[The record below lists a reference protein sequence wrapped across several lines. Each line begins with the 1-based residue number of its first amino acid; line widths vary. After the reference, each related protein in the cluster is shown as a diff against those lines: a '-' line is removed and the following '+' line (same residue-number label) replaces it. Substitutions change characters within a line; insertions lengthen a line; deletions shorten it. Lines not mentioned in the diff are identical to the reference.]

1 MLYIFVK
8 HYIFKENAICLKE
21 SIRRQGYECQLTDKF
36 DYNTSNFYIIF
47 GSHDLIEKM
56 PNNYIIYQLE
66 QSSVGYYNE
75 KDEFIDNNH
84 KTFNKK
90 YVEILQNAYQVWEY
104 SHENITFF
112 NKINQKLD
120 KKINC
125 KYVPLCYSDYLTENS
140 IKCDEDRN
148 IDIFLLI
155 NRPKNQLL

>member
-21 SIRRQGYECQLTDKF
+21 SIRNQGYECQLTDKF
-36 DYNTSNFYIIF
+36 NYNTDDFYIIF

-66 QSSVGYYNE
+66 QSSVGYYNHE
-75 KDEFIDNNH
+75 NEFIDNNH

-90 YVEILQNAYQVWEY
+90 YIEILQNAYQVWEY
-104 SHENITFF
+104 SKENITFF
-112 NKINQKLD
+112 NKINQELD

-125 KYVPLCYSDYLTENS
+125 KYVPLCYSNYMNQSS
-140 IKCDEDRN
+140 ITNQKQKL
-148 IDIFLLI
+148 IFGKQ
-155 NRPKNQLL
+155 N